1 MVEVTCLDYVPSRVM
16 DLLKIFLAAGS
27 RGEMQVL
34 VLETKSKAV
43 NTKYRSMDTLSG
55 MPTPPSS
62 TCPKRRRNNPAR
74 AKRSQLR
81 LENFAKK
88 KIEEKARQEDQQ
100 ILGSQAAG
108 ITSSNCNS
116 NRLVLELAKKE
127 DRPATGTGLSVSS
140 PILQFD
146 GEIEEEIPLRVA
158 TMMMTL

>member
-1 MVEVTCLDYVPSRVM
+1 MVEVTSLDDVPSRVL
-16 DLLKIFLAAGS
+16 DLLKIYLAASS
-27 RGEMQVL
+27 RGEMAVL

-43 NTKYRSMDTLSG
+43 NTKYRSMDTVSG

-88 KIEEKARQEDQQ
+88 KIEGHTRRSANF
-100 ILGSQAAG
+100 G

-116 NRLVLELAKKE
+116 NRLVLELAKEE
-127 DRPATGTGLSVSS
+127 DRHATGTRLSS
-140 PILQFD
+140 LQSY
-146 GEIEEEIPLRVA
+146 P
-158 TMMMTL
+158 TC